1 MGSIMWRLARC
12 VPATLALALLVSSP
26 ATLAQRMSRRDASR
40 VAAHAKRCRAP
51 KHHKVLVNTRDLVMW
66 SVERYSGEFEEEFVD
81 TLFACVPPRGRTH
94 IIGAAGQG
102 PAVQA
107 GSSVGFESAG
117 SFVAIDEAAGNSV
130 GFTETLTLHDA
141 RDGRTTEIVSF
152 AGENSPLPI
161 PAPESLEALGP
172 PVGVGIREY
181 AVDANGDVAW
191 VGYSAAAAG
200 KAGVRVLYV
209 DDASGIHRVAAT
221 TTLELVGFRRGQ
233 VRWTESARA

>member
-1 MGSIMWRLARC
+1 MGSIMWPLARR

-26 ATLAQRMSRRDASR
+26 AALAQRMSHGDASR
-40 VAAHAKRCRAP
+40 VAAPAKRCRAP

-66 SVERYSGEFEEEFVD
+66 SVERYSGQFEEEFVD

-94 IIGAAGQG
+94 IIGAAGQSS
-102 PAVQA
+102 AVQA
-107 GSSVGFESAG
+107 GSSVSFKSAG
-117 SFVAIDEAAGNSV
+117 SFVAVDEEAGNSV

-172 PVGVGIREY
+172 PVGVGIRQY
-181 AVDANGDVAW
+181 AVAANGDVAW
-191 VGYSAAAAG
+191 VGYGAAAAG

-209 DDASGIHRVAAT
+209 DDARGIHRVAAT

>member
-1 MGSIMWRLARC
+1 
-12 VPATLALALLVSSP
+12 
-26 ATLAQRMSRRDASR
+26 
-40 VAAHAKRCRAP
+40 
-51 KHHKVLVNTRDLVMW
+51 MW

-107 GSSVGFESAG
+107 GSSVSFESAG
-117 SFVAIDEAAGNSV
+117 SFVAIDEGSGNSV
-130 GFTETLTLHDA
+130 GFTEALTLHDA

-152 AGENSPLPI
+152 AAENFSTLPT

-209 DDASGIHRVAAT
+209 DDARGIHRVAAT